1 MNARA
6 SKFTRVMKICAFW
19 TKAAN
24 CLQSPFLLLIRLYW
38 GWQFF
43 QTGLGKLGQVPQVI
57 QFFQSLQIPLPGLN
71 AWIVII
77 VELVGGLMLMLG
89 LAGRL
94 AAAALAFD
102 MVIAYVTADRDAL
115 LAMFSNSDAFVQA
128 TPFPFLLITLTVLA
142 FGVGKFSADYLIGKY
157 FSAKARQGGSVPPA

>member
-6 SKFTRVMKICAFW
+6 GKSDRAMKIYAFW

-43 QTGLGKLGQVPQVI
+43 ETGFGKLHHVSHVI

-71 AWIVII
+71 AWIVSI
-77 VELVGGLMLMLG
+77 VEAVGGLMFLLG

-102 MVIAYVTADRDAL
+102 MVVAYVTADRDAL
-115 LAMFSNSDAFVQA
+115 SAIFSNPDNFVQA
-128 TPFPFLLITLTVLA
+128 TPFPFLLVTLTVLA
-142 FGVGKFSADYLIGKY
+142 FGSGMFSADRLIGRY
-157 FSAKARQGGSVPPA
+157 FLRKNADKPSLN

>member
-6 SKFTRVMKICAFW
+6 GKPDRAMKICAFW

-24 CLQSPFLLLIRLYW
+24 RLRSPFLLLIRLYW

-43 QTGLGKLGQVPQVI
+43 QSGFGKLHQISHVI
-57 QFFQSLQIPLPGLN
+57 EFFQSLHIPLPALN
-71 AWIVII
+71 AWIVAI
-77 VELVGGLMLMLG
+77 VEAVGGLMFLLG

-115 LAMFSNSDAFVQA
+115 LAIFSNSDSFVQA
-128 TPFPFLLITLTVLA
+128 TPFPFLLVTLTVLA
-142 FGVGKFSADYLIGKY
+142 FGSGMFSADHLIGRY
-157 FSAKARQGGSVPPA
+157 FSRRAIGQRDVR